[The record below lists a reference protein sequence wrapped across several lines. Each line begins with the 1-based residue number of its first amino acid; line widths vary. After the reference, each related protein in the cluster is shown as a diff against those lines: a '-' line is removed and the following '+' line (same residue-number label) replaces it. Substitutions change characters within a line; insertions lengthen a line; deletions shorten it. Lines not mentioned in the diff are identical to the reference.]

1 MLQAVRGGR
10 GKNSCIIFLWYN
22 QKEIQKLANIDISS
36 DKLSHGSL
44 KSGFSTKLSVKEK
57 VHPQLYSARFLN
69 SS

>member
-44 KSGFSTKLSVKEK
+44 KSGF
-57 VHPQLYSARFLN
+57 
-69 SS
+69 